1 MSPLPISLDVSYS
14 YDNNLF
20 VLVSFPL
27 FYRLFVE
34 KEIVTSVEMQ
44 YSEKI
49 PLEFLRFFLRSGNN
63 FWEVDWNNSP
73 QEKSSKQIFVRDRNL
88 IFVKQWNPRRVCRDG
103 SEAVTILGS
112 PLLVPLV
119 VPELC
124 KVIWVTNRRAK
135 IEVWKESDN

>member
-73 QEKSSKQIFVRDRNL
+73 QEKSSKQIFVRDRNQ

-103 SEAVTILGS
+103 SEMWLS
-112 PLLVPLV
+112 
-119 VPELC
+119 
-124 KVIWVTNRRAK
+124 
-135 IEVWKESDN
+135 

>member
-73 QEKSSKQIFVRDRNL
+73 QEKSSKQIFVRDRNQ
-88 IFVKQWNPRRVCRDG
+88 IFVTQWNPRRVCRDG

-112 PLLVPLV
+112 PLLVLLFCPGALQ
-119 VPELC
+119 
-124 KVIWVTNRRAK
+124 
-135 IEVWKESDN
+135 SDMGD

>member
-44 YSEKI
+44 YSEKP

-73 QEKSSKQIFVRDRNL
+73 QEKSSKQIFVRDRNQ

-112 PLLVPLV
+112 PLLVPPFLS
-119 VPELC
+119 
-124 KVIWVTNRRAK
+124 RSSAK
-135 IEVWKESDN
+135 WYGWLIAALK

>member
-1 MSPLPISLDVSYS
+1 MLQTIMYLMSPLPISLDVSYS

-73 QEKSSKQIFVRDRNL
+73 QEKSSKQIFVRDRNQ

-112 PLLVPLV
+112 PLLVPPFLS
-119 VPELC
+119 
-124 KVIWVTNRRAK
+124 RRSAK
-135 IEVWKESDN
+135 WYGWLIAALK

>member
-73 QEKSSKQIFVRDRNL
+73 QEKSSKQIFVRDRNQ

-112 PLLVPLV
+112 PLLVPPFLS
-119 VPELC
+119 
-124 KVIWVTNRRAK
+124 RRFAK
-135 IEVWKESDN
+135 WYGWLIAALK

>member
-73 QEKSSKQIFVRDRNL
+73 QEKSSKQIFVRDRNQ

-112 PLLVPLV
+112 PLLVPLD
-119 VPELC
+119 VPEVC

>member
-73 QEKSSKQIFVRDRNL
+73 QEKSSTQIFVRDRNQ

-103 SEAVTILGS
+103 SEMWLSSGRLYWS
-112 PLLVPLV
+112 SFF
-119 VPELC
+119 VPELS

>member
-44 YSEKI
+44 YSEK
-49 PLEFLRFFLRSGNN
+49 
-63 FWEVDWNNSP
+63 
-73 QEKSSKQIFVRDRNL
+73 
-88 IFVKQWNPRRVCRDG
+88 NPPR
-103 SEAVTILGS
+103 IS
-112 PLLVPLV
+112 PLLSPLRKQFLGGWLKQFSSGK
-119 VPELC
+119 EFKTNLC
-124 KVIWVTNRRAK
+124 QGS
-135 IEVWKESDN
+135 ESNFCKTMEPQKSLSGRWRGCDYPRVAFTGPPICPGGLQSDMGD

>member
-73 QEKSSKQIFVRDRNL
+73 QEKSSKQIFVRDRNQ

-103 SEAVTILGS
+103 SEPVTILGS
-112 PLLVPLV
+112 PLLVPLD
-119 VPELC
+119 VPEVC

>member
-1 MSPLPISLDVSYS
+1 MLQTIIYLMSPLPISLDVSYS

-63 FWEVDWNNSP
+63 FWEVD
-73 QEKSSKQIFVRDRNL
+73 
-88 IFVKQWNPRRVCRDG
+88 
-103 SEAVTILGS
+103 
-112 PLLVPLV
+112 
-119 VPELC
+119 
-124 KVIWVTNRRAK
+124 
-135 IEVWKESDN
+135 

>member
-44 YSEKI
+44 YSEKT

-73 QEKSSKQIFVRDRNL
+73 QEKSSKQIFVRDRNQ

-112 PLLVPLV
+112 PLLVPPFLS
-119 VPELC
+119 
-124 KVIWVTNRRAK
+124 RSSAK
-135 IEVWKESDN
+135 WYGWLIAALK

>member
-63 FWEVDWNNSP
+63 FWEVDWNNSL
-73 QEKSSKQIFVRDRNL
+73 QEKSSKQIFVRDRNQ

-103 SEAVTILGS
+103 SDAVTILGS
-112 PLLVPLV
+112 PLLVPLF

>member
-44 YSEKI
+44 YSEKKS
-49 PLEFLRFFLRSGNN
+49 PSN
-63 FWEVDWNNSP
+63 FSASFSAPET
-73 QEKSSKQIFVRDRNL
+73 IFGRL
-88 IFVKQWNPRRVCRDG
+88 I
-103 SEAVTILGS
+103 ETILLRKRVQNKSLSGIGIKF
-112 PLLVPLV
+112 L
-119 VPELC
+119 
-124 KVIWVTNRRAK
+124 
-135 IEVWKESDN
+135 

>member
-1 MSPLPISLDVSYS
+1 MLQTIIYLMSPLPISLDVSYS

-49 PLEFLRFFLRSGNN
+49 PSN
-63 FWEVDWNNSP
+63 FSASFSAPET
-73 QEKSSKQIFVRDRNL
+73 IFGRL
-88 IFVKQWNPRRVCRDG
+88 I
-103 SEAVTILGS
+103 ETILLRKRVQNKSLSGIGIKF
-112 PLLVPLV
+112 L
-119 VPELC
+119 
-124 KVIWVTNRRAK
+124 
-135 IEVWKESDN
+135 

>member
-73 QEKSSKQIFVRDRNL
+73 QEKSSKQIFVRDRNQ

-103 SEAVTILGS
+103 GEMWLSSGRLYWS
-112 PLLVPLV
+112 SFF

>member
-34 KEIVTSVEMQ
+34 KEIVKSVEMQ

-73 QEKSSKQIFVRDRNL
+73 QEKSSKQIFVRDRNQ

-112 PLLVPLV
+112 PLLVPPFLS
-119 VPELC
+119 
-124 KVIWVTNRRAK
+124 RRSAK
-135 IEVWKESDN
+135 WYGWLIAALK

>member
-73 QEKSSKQIFVRDRNL
+73 QEKSSKQIFVRDRNQ

-103 SEAVTILGS
+103 GEAVTILGS
-112 PLLVPLV
+112 PLLVPPFLS
-119 VPELC
+119 
-124 KVIWVTNRRAK
+124 RSSAK
-135 IEVWKESDN
+135 WYGWLIAALK

>member
-1 MSPLPISLDVSYS
+1 MLQTIIYLMSPFPISLDVSYS

-73 QEKSSKQIFVRDRNL
+73 QEKSSKQIFVRDRNQ

-112 PLLVPLV
+112 PLLVPPFLS
-119 VPELC
+119 
-124 KVIWVTNRRAK
+124 RRSAK
-135 IEVWKESDN
+135 WYGWLIAALK

>member
-73 QEKSSKQIFVRDRNL
+73 QEKSSKQIFVRDRNQNFCKTMEPQKSL
-88 IFVKQWNPRRVCRDG
+88 SGRWRD
-103 SEAVTILGS
+103 VTILGS
-112 PLLVPLV
+112 PLLVLLFCPG
-119 VPELC
+119 
-124 KVIWVTNRRAK
+124 AQQ
-135 IEVWKESDN
+135 SDMGD

>member
-27 FYRLFVE
+27 YYRLFVE

-73 QEKSSKQIFVRDRNL
+73 QEKSSKQIFVRDRNQ

>member
-73 QEKSSKQIFVRDRNL
+73 QEKSSKQIFVRDRNQ

-112 PLLVPLV
+112 PLLVPPFLS
-119 VPELC
+119 
-124 KVIWVTNRRAK
+124 RRSAK
-135 IEVWKESDN
+135 CYGWLIAALK

>member
-73 QEKSSKQIFVRDRNL
+73 QEKSSKQIFVRDRNQ

-112 PLLVPLV
+112 PLLVPLF
-119 VPELC
+119 VPELS

-135 IEVWKESDN
+135 IEVWKDSDN

>member
-44 YSEKI
+44 YSGKI

-73 QEKSSKQIFVRDRNL
+73 QEKSSKQIFVRDRNQ

-112 PLLVPLV
+112 PLLVPPFLS
-119 VPELC
+119 
-124 KVIWVTNRRAK
+124 RRSAK
-135 IEVWKESDN
+135 WYGWLIAALK

>member
-88 IFVKQWNPRRVCRDG
+88 IFVKQWNPRRVCQDG

-112 PLLVPLV
+112 PLLVLLFCPGGLQ
-119 VPELC
+119 
-124 KVIWVTNRRAK
+124 
-135 IEVWKESDN
+135 SDMGD

>member
-73 QEKSSKQIFVRDRNL
+73 QEKSSKQIFVRDRNQ

-103 SEAVTILGS
+103 GEAVTILGS
-112 PLLVPLV
+112 PVLVPPFLS
-119 VPELC
+119 
-124 KVIWVTNRRAK
+124 RSSAK
-135 IEVWKESDN
+135 WYGWLIAALK

>member
-1 MSPLPISLDVSYS
+1 MLQTIIYLMSPLPISLDVSYS

-73 QEKSSKQIFVRDRNL
+73 QEKSSKQIFVRDRNQ

-112 PLLVPLV
+112 PLLVPPFLS
-119 VPELC
+119 
-124 KVIWVTNRRAK
+124 RRSAK
-135 IEVWKESDN
+135 WYGWLIAALK

>member
-1 MSPLPISLDVSYS
+1 MLQTIIYLMSPLPISLDVSYS

-73 QEKSSKQIFVRDRNL
+73 QEKSSKQIFVRDRNQ

-112 PLLVPLV
+112 PLLVPPFLSRSSSKWYGW
-119 VPELC
+119 LIAAL
-124 KVIWVTNRRAK
+124 K
-135 IEVWKESDN
+135 

>member
-73 QEKSSKQIFVRDRNL
+73 QEKSSKQIFARDRNQ

-112 PLLVPLV
+112 PLLVPFF
-119 VPELC
+119 VPELS

>member
-73 QEKSSKQIFVRDRNL
+73 QEKSSKQIFVRDRNQ

-112 PLLVPLV
+112 PLLVPPFLS
-119 VPELC
+119 
-124 KVIWVTNRRAK
+124 RRSAK
-135 IEVWKESDN
+135 WYGWLIAALK